1 MPMPFGLKVLL
12 HCLTGLVLG
21 VCVMFI
27 AIAAALAMAFST
39 AGDVVIPGVIRIW
52 RSAEN
57 NATALNFVP
66 QPIGIGV
73 GVLVVAALYVV
84 IRTLAGR
91 RSRQA
96 RQQAENAG

>member
-21 VCVMFI
+21 VCMMFI

-52 RSAEN
+52 RSVEN
-57 NATALNFVP
+57 GATALNFVP

-73 GVLVVAALYVV
+73 GVLVVAAVYVV
-84 IRTLAGR
+84 VWMLVGR
-91 RSRQA
+91 NSRRA
-96 RQQAENAG
+96 RQQAGNPG

>member
-12 HCLTGLVLG
+12 QSLTGLVLG

-52 RSAEN
+52 RSVEN
-57 NATALNFVP
+57 GATALNFVP
-66 QPIGIGV
+66 QPLGIGI
-73 GVLVVAALYVV
+73 GVLVVAAVYIVV
-84 IRTLAGR
+84 WMLAGR
-91 RSRQA
+91 SSRRA
-96 RQQAENAG
+96 RERAGNPG